1 MNISAYFCK
10 KKHRR
15 DTQDSEMV
23 TYRGGGNGVEA
34 RVGIL

>member
-23 TYRGGGNGVEA
+23 TCRGGWEWGGS
-34 RVGIL
+34 